1 MDGETKKRTHQ
12 VELRRLVS
20 FAGCISLL
28 FVASYAFPVAEPV
41 RPWINGEAIPLVHYF
56 EDFFDDPAVTS
67 LAQTPSLQVAEA
79 EAMASPKGL
88 RQLDLPERDP
98 AVRTHLELPEGALDA
113 FFEALSAAEAGEPG
127 RIVRV
132 LHWGDSTI
140 AGDGITATIRER
152 LQGRFGDGGPGFL
165 AVQVDPR
172 WAYRPGVARWPKGDW
187 ETLTIAFGGAPG
199 NRYGLAGTV
208 SIANPARRITHAD
221 GSIIRYDEE
230 GNPLPSAVAQVATD
244 NSSTATG
251 DTSEEPEAPE
261 STTTPE
267 PEERTA
273 TVSTLGGVKIK
284 GVQQPIHR
292 FDLFYQMQPGG
303 GSMLASV
310 RGQKSKLIST
320 AAGSRQ
326 DGFHEILVS
335 NGAPYLT
342 ITAQEG
348 GPVAVYGAA
357 LETAGPGVT
366 WEPFGVT
373 GASITSLMRQSKSH
387 LSQQVERRNPDLIVL
402 QTGGNEVRHAG
413 LKKDGG
419 VGYKQA
425 YLNALARLRSG
436 AVEVPCL
443 IMAPPDQ
450 ATRERGR
457 VVSKQ
462 VLTLMIELQRQAAL
476 EAGCAFWDTRNVM
489 GGEGGFARWL
499 ENKPSLAWTDLMHL
513 TKRGQELVGNSFA
526 DALLAH
532 YDHWLARRN
541 PREKFSGEPVMGAL
555 SDKKE
560 STTPDD

>member
-1 MDGETKKRTHQ
+1 MDEAAIKETHQ
-12 VELRRLVS
+12 IELRRFAS
-20 FAGCISLL
+20 FAGCITLL
-28 FVASYAFPVAEPV
+28 FAASYAFPVAEPV
-41 RPWINGEAIPLVHYF
+41 RPWVKGEAVPLVHYLG
-56 EDFFDDPAVTS
+56 DFRTGPAETS
-67 LAQTPSLQVAEA
+67 VAQNPKLTVAGTELAAL
-79 EAMASPKGL
+79 PKGPQL
-88 RQLDLPERDP
+88 LDLPERVP
-98 AVRTHLELPEGALDA
+98 AVRTQLEFPEGALDPL
-113 FFEALSAAEAGEPG
+113 FEALFAAEAGEPG

-208 SIANPARRITHAD
+208 STANPARRITHPD

-230 GNPLPSAVAQVATD
+230 GNPIPKVLAQVAD
-244 NSSTATG
+244 GDSTEVIESPAST
-251 DTSEEPEAPE
+251 EAPD
-261 STTTPE
+261 
-267 PEERTA
+267 PEEQTT
-273 TVSTLGGVKIK
+273 TVSTLGGVKVK

-292 FDLFYQMQPGG
+292 FDLYYQTQPGG
-303 GSMLASV
+303 GTMLASV
-310 RGQKSKLIST
+310 RGQKPTVIST
-320 AAGSRQ
+320 AAGARQ
-326 DGFHEILVS
+326 DEFREILSS

-342 ITAQEG
+342 ITAQEN
-348 GPVAVYGAA
+348 GPITLYGAA

-373 GASITSLMRQSKSH
+373 GASITSLMRQPESH
-387 LSQQVERRNPDLIVL
+387 LSRQVARRNPDLIVL
-402 QTGGNEVRHAG
+402 QSGGNEVRHVG
-413 LKKDGG
+413 LKQEGG
-419 VGYKQA
+419 IVYKQA
-425 YLNALARLRSG
+425 YLRALTRLRSG
-436 AVEVPCL
+436 AKEVPCL
-443 IMAPPDQ
+443 VMAPPDQ

-457 VVSKQ
+457 VVSKP
-462 VLTLMIELQRQAAL
+462 VLTLMIELQRQAAF
-476 EAGCAFWDTRNVM
+476 EAGCAFWDTRKVM

-532 YDHWLARRN
+532 YDHWLAGRK
-541 PREKFSGEPVMGAL
+541 PVGKFSGEPAVGAL
-555 SDKKE
+555 SEDKASVTPE
-560 STTPDD
+560 S